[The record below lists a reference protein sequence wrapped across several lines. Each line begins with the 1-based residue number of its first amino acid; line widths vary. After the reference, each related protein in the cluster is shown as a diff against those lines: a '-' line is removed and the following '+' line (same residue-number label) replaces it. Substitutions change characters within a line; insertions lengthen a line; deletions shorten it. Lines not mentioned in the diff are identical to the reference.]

1 MLHFASKSFYI
12 YTRLLA
18 ISLAWVLVPFADSA
32 PVHAIQFDES
42 NELDEHQQEEEGS
55 EEFAG
60 EIGQEIA
67 ARLEEASA
75 IGAEAAEQSAAH
87 RRRKEV
93 AETQIGYLKELQSL
107 LRRAE
112 ATERNLEQVNASE
125 EELEQTKVQLAF
137 FESEL
142 EERFV
147 QLEICDRQLE
157 LLDLQFDLLHPSM
170 KNELEQLKE
179 LLNIIDGSRAEVS
192 RMFRAFRA
200 GDEEHGERIAA
211 ELEGLESH
219 VNQQTEFFRLKVEL
233 FFAREEGTE
242 EEILELEE
250 ELRSFRSEFDPD
262 DASKE
267 DEDHPKE
274 VSMLPP
280 IDLPPPI
287 QVSAE
292 EMRAVGKL
300 DFAKEIEPLLTKHC
314 GDCHAGTEAS
324 GDLDIYALMKDQ
336 PFVVHRD
343 HWLNVIQQIKVRSM
357 PPADYEQPS
366 DSERKQMLAWLQNAI
381 ENFDYETVR
390 RSGREPTRRL
400 THEEYNNT
408 IRDLFGLDLRPADRF
423 PADMTA
429 SSGFRNSANS
439 LFIQPVTMERYLNA
453 AESVVTEVRQAGT
466 KSLRFASWIKQVQA
480 SEAEAAA
487 AIRDFASRAYRR
499 RVSAEE
505 ERQLLDFFAEQ
516 TSTGSSAEEAF
527 AKLTQT
533 VLVSPSFLMRN
544 TGQPDDSGLVSDFEM
559 ASRLSYFLWASMPD
573 DELFRLA
580 SQEALQAPKVLR
592 QQVSRML
599 TDPKAQT
606 LGSEFAAQ
614 WLGIVN
620 LKRVPRDQIDNPW
633 ATDSLF
639 QALEDESALFFHSL
653 VIENA
658 KIEQFVDA
666 RYTFLNEELARHYG
680 IPGVNGSKMRRV
692 ELEDSSRG
700 GVLGHASVLTITSF
714 PHRTSPVVRGNWILS
729 ELLGTPPP
737 PPPPNVSEFD
747 ERIENRRLTQRQK
760 LELHRR
766 NPNCYACHSEIDPLG
781 FALENYEEF
790 GRLRDRDDRR
800 RIDTTGKL
808 PSGRVVKGL
817 EGLRQALVTERRD
830 DLVEQMA
837 RKMFTYALGRQ
848 LDYYDE
854 AAVRDIISHAEKH
867 ERRLQPLIEGIVLS
881 DSFRKIDYAPT
892 KALSSAK

>member
-1 MLHFASKSFYI
+1 MSISATQSFHF
-12 YTRLLA
+12 RLLA
-18 ISLAWVLVPFADSA
+18 ILLASMLVPFADGLPA
-32 PVHAIQFDES
+32 YALQIGEAT
-42 NELDEHQQEEEGS
+42 ELDDLQEAEEDG
-55 EEFAG
+55 EEFEG
-60 EIGQEIA
+60 EIRQEIA
-67 ARLEEASA
+67 VRLEEAFS
-75 IGAEAAEQSAAH
+75 IRAEAAEQSAIH

-93 AETQIGYLKELQSL
+93 AETQIRYLNELKSL
-107 LRRAE
+107 LRKAE
-112 ATERNLEQVNASE
+112 AAERQLEQRNPSE
-125 EELEQTKVQLAF
+125 EELGRTEVQLAF
-137 FESEL
+137 LEIEL
-142 EERFV
+142 EERYV

-170 KNELEQLKE
+170 NSELKQLKE
-179 LLNIIDGSRAEVS
+179 LLEVIDGARAEVS
-192 RMFRAFRA
+192 QMFRAFRNA
-200 GDEEHGERIAA
+200 DEERGERIAA
-211 ELEGLESH
+211 DLEQMEGRADEQIEIL
-219 VNQQTEFFRLKVEL
+219 RLKVEL
-233 FFAREEGTE
+233 FFAREKGADD
-242 EEILELEE
+242 EIRELQE
-250 ELRSFRSEFDPD
+250 ELRLFGAEFDPD
-262 DASKE
+262 DGPEGE
-267 DEDHPKE
+267 DGREE
-274 VSMLPP
+274 VSKLPP

-287 QVSAE
+287 QVSNE
-292 EMRAVGKL
+292 EKREIGKL
-300 DFAKEIEPLLTKHC
+300 EFAAKIEPLLGKHC
-314 GDCHAGTEAS
+314 GDCHAGPEAS
-324 GDLDIYALMKDQ
+324 GDLDIHALMKVQ
-336 PFVVHRD
+336 PFVMQRD

-366 DSERKQMLAWLQNAI
+366 DFERKQMLAWLQNAI

-408 IRDLFGLDLRPADRF
+408 IRDLFGMDLRPADRF

-453 AESVVTEVRQAGT
+453 AESVVTQVQLAGS
-466 KSLRFASWIKQVQA
+466 KSRPFASWIKQIQA
-480 SEAEAAA
+480 GEAEAVV
-487 AIRDFASRAYRR
+487 AIRDFANRAYRR

-505 ERQLLDFFAEQ
+505 EKQLVEFFAEQ
-516 TSTGSSAEEAF
+516 TAAGSSAEEAF
-527 AKLTQT
+527 AKLAQT

-544 TGQPDDSGLVSDFEM
+544 TGQPNEPGLVSDFEM

-580 SQEALQAPKVLR
+580 AQGRLQDPKVLR
-592 QQVSRML
+592 KQVSRML

-653 VIENA
+653 VVDNA

-666 RYTFLNEELARHYG
+666 KYTYLNEELARHYR
-680 IPGVNGSKMRRV
+680 IPGVKGKKMRRV
-692 ELEDSSRG
+692 ELKDSSRG
-700 GVLGHASVLTITSF
+700 GILGHASVLTITSF

-747 ERIENRRLTQRQK
+747 ERIENRRLSQRQK

-781 FALENYEEF
+781 FALEKYEEF
-790 GRLRDRDDRR
+790 GRLRDREDRR
-800 RIDTTGKL
+800 EIDTTGKL
-808 PSGRVVKGL
+808 PSGRIVKGL

-830 DLVEQMA
+830 DLVEQIA

-848 LDYYDE
+848 LNYYDE

-867 ERRLQPLIEGIVLS
+867 DRRLQPLIEAIVLS
-881 DSFRKIDYAPT
+881 DSFRKIDYESKT
-892 KALSSAK
+892 ALGSAK